1 MTRPPLRAVRR
12 AVQIGVAL
20 VMAAVPFANAKGV
33 NWISGNFLALDA
45 LGLPLGDPLA
55 AAQVALSA
63 RELARPAALGACLA
77 LGLALVLGPVFCA
90 YACPYGLL
98 SEWTHALSRRL
109 GRVRAGRFP
118 RKGLSARTLLAGIGL
133 AAVGVFGLPPLLNFL
148 SLPAAYSRLWQYAVS
163 GFFWLPVLAV
173 PALLLVEGLCG
184 VRLWCRF
191 VCPQSVLLA
200 LSHRLAPWG
209 LRTTFTAGRCRC
221 GRDDRACLA
230 ACSLALDPRRKAPPA
245 ACTNCGD
252 CVEACRER
260 GGALRFAL
268 GLRREGPGE
277 SGSTRPADGS

>member
-20 VMAAVPFANAKGV
+20 VMAALPLANARGV
-33 NWISGNFLALDA
+33 HWLSGNFLALDV

-55 AAQVALSA
+55 VAQVAASA
-63 RELARPAALGACLA
+63 RAVAAPAALGA
-77 LGLALVLGPVFCA
+77 GLALVLALALGPVFCA

-98 SEWTHALSRRL
+98 SEWSHALSRRL
-109 GRVRAGRFP
+109 GRARPGRFP
-118 RKGLSARTLLAGIGL
+118 RGGLALRVALAGIGL
-133 AAVGVFGLPPLLNFL
+133 AVVGVCGLPPLLNLL

-173 PALLLVEGLCG
+173 PALLLVEVLCG
-184 VRLWCRF
+184 ARLWCRF

-200 LSHRLAPWG
+200 LVHRLAPPG
-209 LRTTFTAGRCRC
+209 LRVAFEARRCAC

-230 ACSLALDPRRKAPPA
+230 ACSLDLDPRRKAAPA

-252 CVEACRER
+252 CVEACRQR
-260 GGALRFAL
+260 GRALRFAL
-268 GLRREGPGE
+268 GRGREASGE
-277 SGSTRPADGS
+277 SGSTRPAGEL